1 MERALISGLA
11 ILGIGAFISTTS
23 VIMGTDTLNIGLA
36 ALIIGAV
43 VLAFKSEEYVRR
55 DTLDLVVTSVQE
67 SLEKMVKD
75 LGLEGNAVYLPPYEN
90 LPEGGVFIPL
100 VKDYRI
106 DLGKLSEDSVF
117 LTEVSSEREMGL
129 LIRPPG
135 GKIVEKFEEHLEG
148 EITSVPEVESV
159 STAVLKFLELAESV
173 YIEDAGNTFYV
184 YVKPRNIEFCK
195 RRIKNCNQVACPICS
210 SILLGLAKGS
220 GQLLESEKFEID
232 GERVK
237 ITVKK
242 LGGISEWM

>member
-1 MERALISGLA
+1 MKRVLISGLA
-11 ILGIGAFISTTS
+11 IIGIGIFVTIIS

-67 SLEKMVKD
+67 SLKKMIND
-75 LGLEGNAVYLPPYEN
+75 LGLEGNAVYIPPYEN
-90 LPEGGVFIPL
+90 LPEGGIFIPL
-100 VKDYRI
+100 VQDYRI

-129 LIRPPG
+129 LIKPPG

-148 EITSVPEVESV
+148 EITSVSEVESV
-159 STAVLKFLELAESV
+159 STAVLRFLELAESIH
-173 YIEDAGNTFYV
+173 IEDAGDTFYV
-184 YVKPRNIEFCK
+184 YVKPRNMEFCK
-195 RRIKNCNQVACPICS
+195 RQVKNCNQVACPICS
-210 SILLGLAKGS
+210 SVLLGLAKGS
-220 GQLLESEKFEID
+220 GQLLESERFEIV
-232 GERVK
+232 GERVR